1 MFLDTGLPDFG
12 GLEVL
17 KKVRQISDI
26 PLIVVSGNDTAESVV
41 KALTLGADDY
51 ITKPF
56 EPIELMA
63 RVESVTRRVGG
74 PKNYASHVR
83 FQRNAVRFRPQARNY

>member
-1 MFLDTGLPDFG
+1 MFLDTGLPDFD

-26 PLIVVSGNDTAESVV
+26 PLIVVIGNDTTESVV
-41 KALTLGADDY
+41 KALTPGANDY
-51 ITKPF
+51 ISNPF

-63 RVESVTRRVGG
+63 TVESVTRRV
-74 PKNYASHVR
+74 
-83 FQRNAVRFRPQARNY
+83 

>member
-1 MFLDTGLPDFG
+1 MGSDALDYLESNQAEFMFLDTGLPDFG

-74 PKNYASHVR
+74 RKN
-83 FQRNAVRFRPQARNY
+83 